1 MMART
6 PSASC
11 QPTTNETIRPE
22 RKVDMCWTA
31 YATLAPIPKTITSTS
46 DATRAVSSPGS
57 LASIHAI
64 SWLSSD
70 AR

>member
-1 MMART
+1 
-6 PSASC
+6 
-11 QPTTNETIRPE
+11 
-22 RKVDMCWTA
+22 MCWTA
-31 YATLAPIPKTITSTS
+31 YATLEPIPKTITSTS